1 MSGVT
6 ADTADFAGGVHGE
19 KIPRGLPPSKSKYRE
34 RHLINPPCLCRNLP
48 CPLKRADGEANG
60 MNEETGHYHGGG
72 PEPRGGEPHG
82 GELRDSELRG
92 PEPQD
97 IAGEGDDIRMKQLLE
112 AGAHFGH
119 QKSYWNPKMKPH
131 IFGVRNGVHII
142 DLQKTVELFKVAYG
156 FAVDITSR
164 GGTVL
169 FVGTKQQASGII
181 KEESERCGMPYVNLR
196 WLGGTL
202 TNFGTIRSRLEYLE
216 SLRKDEEENR
226 TDMLPYKEA
235 VKLRKEAAKLSGL
248 IGGLTTMKR
257 LPEAVFIVDTH
268 KESNA
273 FKEAVK
279 LGIPVIGLVDT
290 NCDPSGVDYII
301 PTNDDAMRAIKL
313 FTSKIADACI
323 EGVAAYKETVKD
335 LPVEETRDKEDGP
348 IVEKRV
354 HVFRKFGGEE
364 EDTDGEM
371 AERPAPGRQPEREPL
386 PGQEPS
392 FGRRPSPGREPS
404 GREE

>member
-1 MSGVT
+1 MS
-6 ADTADFAGGVHGE
+6 
-19 KIPRGLPPSKSKYRE
+19 
-34 RHLINPPCLCRNLP
+34 
-48 CPLKRADGEANG
+48 
-60 MNEETGHYHGGG
+60 EETEHYEEPGGAETQEA
-72 PEPRGGEPHG
+72 PE
-82 GELRDSELRG
+82 
-92 PEPQD
+92 
-97 IAGEGDDIRMKQLLE
+97 EGDEIRMKRLLE

-142 DLQKTVELFKVAYG
+142 DLQKTVELFKVAYR
-156 FAVDITSR
+156 FAVELTSK
-164 GGTVL
+164 GGIVL

-202 TNFGTIRSRLEYLE
+202 TNFGTIRSRLLYLE
-216 SLRKDEEENR
+216 ELRKNEEEKKM
-226 TDMLPYKEA
+226 DMLPYKEA
-235 VKLRKEAAKLSGL
+235 VKLRKQAAKLSGL
-248 IGGLTTMKR
+248 IGGLASMKR
-257 LPEAVFIVDTH
+257 LPDAVFIVDTH

-290 NCDPSGVDYII
+290 NCDPTGVEYII

-313 FTSKIADACI
+313 FTSKIADACA
-323 EGVAAYKETVKD
+323 EGAAVYAETVKD
-335 LPVEETRDKEDGP
+335 LPEEEAREKTGQEDGP

-364 EDTDGEM
+364 EEEDEPRSAAAGKEPESGGAAEKPEPAAAAEKEEDKGE
-371 AERPAPGRQPEREPL
+371 AE
-386 PGQEPS
+386 S
-392 FGRRPSPGREPS
+392 
-404 GREE
+404 